1 MIKIYHKLIAFSL
14 VLLLAGCKG
23 SGGITIPQS
32 DSTPATLTLSAGQ
45 PNGGSATV
53 SAGGS
58 DQTMMLI
65 SKTGPLNL
73 TATAQDPESGIQSLQ
88 IWVNQSSSNCEGDT
102 CTSSGQGLLTAPEF
116 ESTSPQKKPGEKT
129 VAMSVLA
136 DALDLSKLIPAG
148 SVAPGKKFFFSVI
161 ITAKAVNHLGGTAQ
175 TAQLFADW
183 ME

>member
-14 VLLLAGCKG
+14 ILLLAGCK

-32 DSTPATLTLSAGQ
+32 DSTPPTLTLSAGQ

-53 SAGGS
+53 SVGGS
-58 DQTMMLI
+58 DQSMMLI

-73 TATAQDPESGIQSLQ
+73 TATAEDLESGIQSLQ
-88 IWVNQSSSNCEGDT
+88 IWVNQTSTTCNAT
-102 CTSSGQGLLTAPEF
+102 CTSSGPGLLTAPEF

-136 DALDLSKLIPAG
+136 DALDLSKLIPQG
-148 SVAPGKKFFFSVI
+148 SVSPGKTFFFSVL

-175 TAQLFADW
+175 TAQISADW
-183 ME
+183 KEP